1 MELFNGVVKSE
12 SGWNLKGRNVSFRL
26 AKKEDDQEEY
36 WPRLTKDKTKNQKIT
51 IDWSKWVD
59 EDDVGESPAPEDDGM
74 QGFGGSFGGNN
85 FWGAEII
92 TWPKFFFR

>member
-36 WPRLTKDKTKNQKIT
+36 WPRLTKDKTKN
-51 IDWSKWVD
+51 
-59 EDDVGESPAPEDDGM
+59 
-74 QGFGGSFGGNN
+74 
-85 FWGAEII
+85 
-92 TWPKFFFR
+92 